1 MKKRLFAALLYS
13 LTGLFPAPVAAQP
26 AGATSVGLK
35 PGRVFD
41 PGSSQVHDG
50 WVVVVTG
57 NRIAAAGPAS
67 EVRAPAGAQVVE
79 LPGTTL
85 LPGLID
91 AHSHLFLH
99 PYNAASW

>member
-1 MKKRLFAALLYS
+1 MATVRARALAAAMVL
-13 LTGLFPAPVAAQP
+13 APCLGGAQVVL
-26 AGATSVGLK
+26 A

-41 PGSSQVHDG
+41 APGGTTHEG
-50 WVVVVTG
+50 WLVVMQG
-57 NRIAAAGPAS
+57 DRIVAVGPRAS
-67 EVRAPAGAQVVE
+67 VATPAGARRID

-99 PYNAASW
+99 PYAE